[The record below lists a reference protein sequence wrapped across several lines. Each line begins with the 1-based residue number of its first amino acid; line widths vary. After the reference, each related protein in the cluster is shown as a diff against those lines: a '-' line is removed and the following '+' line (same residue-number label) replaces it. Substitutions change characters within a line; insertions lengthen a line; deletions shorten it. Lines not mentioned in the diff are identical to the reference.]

1 MTKSTHLPYAFGN
14 VTMYSSSWS
23 ETNKCATN
31 KTEIY
36 RKKQVMGKDGRKRV
50 GKREEGGRSSLPLP
64 PQKKYHR
71 RKKVY
76 FRLNIIVRFRYFWR
90 NFILQPKNLD
100 CILANLEVWNFKKFC
115 SAGPNHGE
123 ASLLTTTI

>member
-36 RKKQVMGKDGRKRV
+36 RKKQVMGKDGRK
-50 GKREEGGRSSLPLP
+50 GEEGGRGSIIPPPPSSKKIS
-64 PQKKYHR
+64 QKK
-71 RKKVY
+71 KGL
-76 FRLNIIVRFRYFWR
+76 F
-90 NFILQPKNLD
+90 
-100 CILANLEVWNFKKFC
+100 
-115 SAGPNHGE
+115 
-123 ASLLTTTI
+123 